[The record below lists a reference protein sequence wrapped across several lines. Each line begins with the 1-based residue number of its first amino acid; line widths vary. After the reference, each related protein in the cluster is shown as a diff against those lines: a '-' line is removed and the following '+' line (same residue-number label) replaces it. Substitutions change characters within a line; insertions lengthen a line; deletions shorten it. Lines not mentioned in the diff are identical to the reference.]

1 MSRKK
6 IAAANWK
13 MNLSYTEASTL
24 LDQLLE
30 VCPTNAIN
38 KIICAPFPY
47 LHLCSEKIAGRIDFS
62 VGAQDCSAHAKGAYT
77 GETSAAM
84 ITSCGASYVI
94 VGHSERRTYHR
105 ESSEH
110 LLGKIHQAFSANLN
124 VIFCIGEVLAQRK
137 AGEHKD
143 VVVNQLLEVLSGLG
157 KEHISKLT
165 LAYEPVWAIGTGE
178 TATPEQAQE
187 MHAIIRNQM
196 NAMFGDEG
204 GQVAILY
211 GGSCNAKNA
220 KELFACN
227 DVDGGLIG
235 GASLIADDF
244 ATITTSF

>member
-24 LDQLLE
+24 INDILQA
-30 VCPTNAIN
+30 CPANAVH

-47 LHLCSEKIAGRIDFS
+47 LHLCSERVAARIDFA
-62 VGAQDCSAHAKGAYT
+62 VGAQDCSAHLKGAFT
-77 GETSAAM
+77 GETAASM
-84 ITSCGASYVI
+84 VASCGAKHVI
-94 VGHSERRTYHR
+94 IGHSERRTYHR
-105 ESSEH
+105 ESAEQ
-110 LLGKIHQAFSANLN
+110 LLAKIHQAFSANLH

-137 AGEHKD
+137 AGEHKE
-143 VVVNQLLEVLSGLG
+143 VVVNQLLDVLSGLG
-157 KEHISKLT
+157 NEHLTHLT

-178 TATPEQAQE
+178 TASPEQAQE
-187 MHAIIRNQM
+187 MHAVIRNQM
-196 NAMFGDEG
+196 QVMFGEEG
-204 GQVAILY
+204 RDVSILY

-220 KELFACN
+220 KELFACA

-235 GASLIADDF
+235 GASLIAADF